1 MREVNVFAKNRKL
14 AASVACTVVEG
25 LLDGCNFMLIYL
37 VIQEV
42 FADSFNLDAVLGLT
56 GALVAIF
63 AVRLVVYGWGY
74 VQGQIGGA
82 QVSRTIRI
90 YLGDKVKRIP
100 LARFSERTSGDY
112 LGALTSNVNDYEQI
126 LTHKTGSIVKNIALG
141 IMLVGFVTWLY
152 PPAGVIVAFMFLLIV
167 PGLAYAW
174 RQVRK
179 FGVRKSAVQ
188 ASNTSKVVEHVSGMQ
203 TLRAYGIGGVDNE
216 AIVASMR
223 AYSEVS
229 YRYEAAVTP
238 PGAVVFALIGM
249 GLPALM
255 LVCGGAWLAGALD
268 VVSMLLIIMLPIFIL
283 KLTTGI
289 FVDLTA
295 YKNLMIAK
303 RRIQAVVDEPE
314 ETGSQAPLP
323 AQGAGIAL
331 SEVSFAYEA
340 ANPVFDGLDL
350 VCVEGGLTALVG
362 DSGCG
367 KSTVLSLIAQYYRPD
382 AGCVSVGGANTAGYA
397 PESVLAGMS
406 IVDQNV
412 FLFDDSV
419 MDNVRYARPDA
430 TDEEVVAACRLANAD
445 GFVRSMPQG
454 YDSLIGENGGRL
466 SGGERQRLSI
476 ARAILRDAPI
486 VLLDEATASLDIEN
500 ELAVKEAIANLLAH
514 RKTVVMVAHTLPI
527 VRAADSIAV
536 IGEGRVLEQ
545 GTHDELM
552 AQGGKYARMWAADRA
567 LV

>member
-37 VIQEV
+37 VIKEV

-90 YLGDKVKRIP
+90 YLGDKIKRIP

-152 PPAGVIVAFMFLLIV
+152 PPAGAIVALMFLLIV

-203 TLRAYGIGGVDNE
+203 TLRAYGVGGVDNE

-295 YKNLMIAK
+295 YKNLMIAR
-303 RRIQAVVDEPE
+303 RRIQAVVDEPKE
-314 ETGSQAPLP
+314 AGSQAPLP

-382 AGCVSVGGANTAGYA
+382 AGCVSVGGANTADYA

-536 IGEGRVLEQ
+536 VGEGRVLEQ

>member
-152 PPAGVIVAFMFLLIV
+152 PPAGAIVALMFLLIV

-382 AGCVSVGGANTAGYA
+382 AGRVSVGGANTAGYA

>member
-37 VIQEV
+37 VIKEV

-90 YLGDKVKRIP
+90 YLGDKIKRIP

-152 PPAGVIVAFMFLLIV
+152 PPAGAIVALMFLLIV

-229 YRYEAAVTP
+229 YRYEAVVTP

-331 SEVSFAYEA
+331 SEASFAYEA

-397 PESVLAGMS
+397 PESVFAGMS